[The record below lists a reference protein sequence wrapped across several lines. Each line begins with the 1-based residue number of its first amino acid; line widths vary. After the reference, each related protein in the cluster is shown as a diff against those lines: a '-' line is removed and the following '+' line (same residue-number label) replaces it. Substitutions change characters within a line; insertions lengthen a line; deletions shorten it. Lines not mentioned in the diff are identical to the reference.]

1 MMLNRNRLH
10 LPVLVISLAAA
21 LVGCQKDPVMTREE
35 YVSFMARQVRTERLE
50 SDVRWLEG
58 MGTRFALA
66 DNRRDVAMKIRKRFV
81 SMGYPNT
88 VLDSFYLQKT
98 IQNVTYSTWQYN
110 VIASIEGRE
119 DDSISVIGAHYDSYA
134 SGGSNPFTAA
144 PGANDNASGM
154 AAVMEIARII
164 RENRFRPKYTIRF
177 VAFAA
182 EELGLHGSY
191 YQAGKSAT
199 EGDKIM
205 MMINHDMIAYVADP
219 DKKPWYLNIIHYDNS
234 EGLRNNASLLCD
246 ANTDL
251 ISYSDNT
258 NNHRSDSYPYYLNG
272 YRALFFH
279 QSDIETTY
287 HTTGDRVSVCN
298 FDYARE
304 VVKVS
309 FSLVLDKN
317 Y

>member
-1 MMLNRNRLH
+1 MILIEKRLR
-10 LPVLVISLAAA
+10 LPLLVITLTAALAA
-21 LVGCQKDPVMTREE
+21 CQKDPVMTREE
-35 YVSFMARQVRTERLE
+35 YVSFLAGQVRAEHLE
-50 SDVRWLEG
+50 SDVRWFEG

-66 DNRRDVAMKIRKRFV
+66 DNRRNVAMRIRNRFV

-88 VLDSFYLQKT
+88 VLDSFYLQRT
-98 IQNVTYSTWQYN
+98 IQGVTYSTWQYN

-119 DDSISVIGAHYDSYA
+119 DDSLSVIGAHYDSYA
-134 SGGSNPFTAA
+134 SGGNPFTVA

-164 RENRFRPKYTIRF
+164 RENRFRPKYPIRF

-191 YQAGKSAT
+191 YQAGKSAN

-205 MMINHDMIAYVADP
+205 MMINYDMISYVADP
-219 DKKPWYLNIIHYDNS
+219 DTKPWYLNIIHYDNS
-234 EGLRNNASLLCD
+234 AGLRNYASLLCD
-246 ANTDL
+246 ANSML

-272 YRALFFH
+272 YKALFFH
-279 QSDIETTY
+279 QSDIESTY
-287 HTTGDRVSVCN
+287 HTPGDRVSVCN

-309 FSLVLDKN
+309 FLLVLDKN